1 MSKPNLSH
9 IYRNGTRRTQ
19 ADALDADA
27 IASLAAGTSSDDQLD
42 SVAASALNSDLIH
55 FARDLEPDSAAL
67 SESVTGLL
75 RADGAAH
82 RRAAPTRRTANG
94 RHGWRIASAIAASF
108 VAAVVL
114 WSANQAHRSAPVNA
128 TTATSDHI
136 FSSLNDRNL
145 AQQPMQSDRIF
156 SGDFRSDE
164 IFNSRSG
171 G

>member
-9 IYRNGTRRTQ
+9 IYRNGTRRVD

-27 IASLAAGTSSDDQLD
+27 IASLAGGATVDDQLD

-55 FARDLEPDSAAL
+55 FARDLERDSAAL

-75 RADGAAH
+75 RADGASH
-82 RRAAPTRRTANG
+82 RRAAPARRSANG
-94 RHGWRIASAIAASF
+94 RRGWRVASAIAASL
-108 VAAVVL
+108 VAAVVI
-114 WSANQAHRSAPVNA
+114 WSANLQHRSAPLN
-128 TTATSDHI
+128 TSASDRI
-136 FSSLNDRNL
+136 FSSLSDHDL

-156 SGDFRSDE
+156 HGDFRSDE
-164 IFNSRSG
+164 IFKSRSG